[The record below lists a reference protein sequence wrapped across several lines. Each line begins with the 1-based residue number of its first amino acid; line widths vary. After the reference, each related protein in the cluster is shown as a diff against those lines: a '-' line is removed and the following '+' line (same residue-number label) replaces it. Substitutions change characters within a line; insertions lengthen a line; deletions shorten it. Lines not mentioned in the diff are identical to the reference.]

1 MIEVEIP
8 VTNRVNLH
16 FLEDEREKK
25 KKIIGDT

>member
-25 KKIIGDT
+25 RKNYR